1 MAWQNVNVHF
11 LILLYMWICSQASF
25 EVDVNCWWN
34 RAHPVGHNVSVVC
47 HTSALGRAKSCDL
60 FQLCVITPR
69 HRHLLPSACVR
80 TKETFNFSIAL
91 KHTGDIHC
99 MCNGTTADTCNVTVR
114 GGYPPSSPS
123 RPDCAIELDEDIHCS
138 WTKSNEPMIPTIYT
152 LHWKDCDG
160 NINSRESDQEDVVIN
175 RVEYMKSTDIT
186 AWVTVKNV
194 LGSAQSEESVFN
206 TGHII
211 RPDPP
216 NNITHTFMPLVIYW
230 NMDCGLEHGDSVGP
244 LDKECQ
250 VQYHAHDHMMDW
262 IQEDDFQSTFPLEDS
277 QPFTEYSFRVR
288 CHCGYEEKVMS
299 DWSSVFSVRTP
310 PAAPVGQL
318 DVWSD
323 CAPYPD
329 SSSCNIYWKEMPLSQ
344 ARGEIS
350 NYIVTLKLK
359 NGTEIK
365 QVTRRRRDTGSQH
378 PTEQN
383 CPELRHFPLEMG
395 VMGVFVSANTSMGMS
410 VPTFMP
416 FSVRGQTTPE
426 VNLSVM
432 GEKQKLWVS
441 WSVHPQFSDS
451 VLEYVVQHVSVVPH
465 HPCLNWVRVNRT
477 QTSVTITGDFRNYTA
492 YNVSLYTVSNNHS
505 TFLKSAIAYTL
516 QGVPPKVPRFYVK
529 IVSQS
534 SVILMWSPIPE
545 HESKGVILHYLVGI
559 NETASLTEYN
569 VSSDRTSMQLS
580 DLQPS
585 RQYQAWVSAVSA
597 AGEGMRSITTFSIT
611 EENSFVASIQ
621 MAVIIL
627 LSFLI
632 LVIAFKC
639 VLLHYCS
646 QKIPD
651 PLNSKSFKHVNFQ
664 HAWPWL
670 CSPSEL
676 PLKISELE
684 IVENL
689 HPNTPSSP
697 SETEPEK
704 ILIDVEPQHFQ
715 VFPDGLG
722 RTNVGGEKWLE
733 DSEESNRRNI
743 SKQDSWRKE
752 YSEMVDTD
760 EEEGAGGEEWWDQQ
774 RVSDY
779 ERHFMPSVEAN

>member
-1 MAWQNVNVHF
+1 
-11 LILLYMWICSQASF
+11 MWICSQASL

-47 HTSALGRAKSCDL
+47 HTSALGGAKSYDL
-60 FQLCVITPR
+60 FQLCVITPG

-80 TKETFNFSIAL
+80 TKETFNFSIAI
-91 KHTGDIHC
+91 KHTGLIRC
-99 MCNGTTADTCNVTVR
+99 MCIGKTADTCNVTVR

-123 RPDCAIELDEDIHCS
+123 RPDCAIEDLYEDIYCS
-138 WTKSNEPMIPTIYT
+138 WTKSNEPMIPTVYT

-160 NINSRESDQEDVVIN
+160 IINSRESDEENVVIT
-175 RVEYMKSTDIT
+175 RAEYMKGPDIT
-186 AWVTVKNV
+186 AWVTAKNV

-216 NNITHTFMPLVIYW
+216 SNITHTFTPLVIYW
-230 NMDCGLEHGDSVGP
+230 NMDCDSVGP
-244 LDKECQ
+244 LDKKCE
-250 VQYHAHDHMMDW
+250 VQYNAHDHMLDW

-277 QPFTEYSFRVR
+277 QPFTEYRFRVR

-323 CAPYPD
+323 CASYSD
-329 SSSCNIYWKEMPLSQ
+329 NSSCNIYWKEMPLSQ
-344 ARGEIS
+344 ARGEII

-365 QVTRRRRDTGSQH
+365 HVTRQRRDTGSQH
-378 PTEQN
+378 RIEQN
-383 CPELRHFPLEMG
+383 CPQLRRFPLKMG
-395 VMGVFVSANTSMGMS
+395 VLGVFVSANTSMGTS

-416 FSVRGQTTPE
+416 FPVTGQTTPE

-432 GEKQKLWVS
+432 GETQMLRVS
-441 WSVHPQFSDS
+441 WSVQPQFSDS

-465 HPCLNWVRVNRT
+465 CPCLSWVRVNRT

-492 YNVSLYTVSNNHS
+492 YNVSLYAVFNNHS
-505 TFLKSAIAYTL
+505 TFLKSGIAYTL
-516 QGVPPKVPRFYVK
+516 QGVPPEVPQFHVK
-529 IVSQS
+529 IDSQS
-534 SVILMWSPIPE
+534 SVTLTWSPIPL
-545 HESKGVILHYLVGI
+545 HESKGVILHYSVGI
-559 NETASLTEYN
+559 NETGYN
-569 VSSDRTSMQLS
+569 VSSDRTSMHLS

-585 RQYQAWVSAVSA
+585 RQYQAWVRAVSA
-597 AGEGMRSITTFSIT
+597 AGEGIRSITTFST
-611 EENSFVASIQ
+611 AEENSFFTSIL
-621 MAVIIL
+621 MAVFIP
-627 LSFLI
+627 LSLLI
-632 LVIAFKC
+632 LAIALKC
-639 VLLHYCS
+639 VLLRYCS

-651 PLNSKSFKHVNFQ
+651 PLNSKSFKHMNFQ

-670 CSPSEL
+670 CSPSET

-697 SETEPEK
+697 SETELEK
-704 ILIDVEPQHFQ
+704 RLIDVEPQHFQ
-715 VFPDGLG
+715 GPDGLG

-743 SKQDSWRKE
+743 SKQDSWKKE

-774 RVSDY
+774 GFSDY

>member
-1 MAWQNVNVHF
+1 MAWQNVKLH
-11 LILLYMWICSQASF
+11 LLMLLYMWICCQASF

-34 RAHPVGHNVSVVC
+34 QAHPVGHNVSVVC
-47 HTSALGRAKSCDL
+47 HTSARERAKSCDL
-60 FQLCVITPR
+60 FQLCVITPG
-69 HRHLLPSACVR
+69 HLLPSACVR
-80 TKETFNFSIAL
+80 TKETFNFSIAV
-91 KHTGDIHC
+91 KHTGHIRC
-99 MCNGTTADTCNVTVR
+99 TCNGKTADTCNVTVR
-114 GGYPPSSPS
+114 EGYPPSSPS
-123 RPDCAIELDEDIHCS
+123 RPDCVIEDFDEDIHCS

-160 NINSRESDQEDVVIN
+160 NINSRESDQENVVIN
-175 RVEYMKSTDIT
+175 REEYMKSTYIT
-186 AWVTVKNV
+186 AWVTAKNG
-194 LGSAQSEESVFN
+194 LGSAQSEESIFN

-230 NMDCGLEHGDSVGP
+230 NMDCDSVDP
-244 LDKECQ
+244 LDKKCQ
-250 VQYHAHDHMMDW
+250 VQYRAHDHMLDW

-277 QPFTEYSFRVR
+277 QPYTEYLFRVR

-299 DWSSVFSVRTP
+299 NWSSVFSVRTP

-323 CAPYPD
+323 CAPYSD
-329 SSSCNIYWKEMPLSQ
+329 NSSCNIYWKEMPPSQ

-365 QVTRRRRDTGSQH
+365 QVIRQRRDTGSQH
-378 PTEQN
+378 RTEQN
-383 CPELRHFPLEMG
+383 CSQLIRFPLKMG
-395 VMGVFVSANTSMGMS
+395 VVGVFVSANTSLGTS

-416 FSVRGQTTPE
+416 FPVRGQTTPE

-432 GEKQKLWVS
+432 GEKQTLRVS

-451 VLEYVVQHVSVVPH
+451 VLEYVVQYVSVPH
-465 HPCLNWVRVNRT
+465 RPCLSWVRVNRT

-492 YNVSLYTVSNNHS
+492 YNVSLYAVFNNHS

-516 QGVPPKVPRFYVK
+516 QGVPPKVPQFHVK

-534 SVILMWSPIPE
+534 SVILMWSPIPV

-559 NETASLTEYN
+559 NETGYN
-569 VSSDRTSMQLS
+569 VSSDRTSMHLS
-580 DLQPS
+580 VLQPS

-597 AGEGMRSITTFSIT
+597 AGEGMRSITTFFT
-611 EENSFVASIQ
+611 TVENSYLSSVL
-621 MAVIIL
+621 MAVFIP

-632 LVIAFKC
+632 LVLAFKW
-639 VLLHYCS
+639 VLLRYCS

-651 PLNSKSFKHVNFQ
+651 PLNSKSFKHMNFQ

-670 CSPSEL
+670 CSPSET

-684 IVENL
+684 IVENP

-697 SETEPEK
+697 SETELEK
-704 ILIDVEPQHFQ
+704 ILIDVESQHFQ
-715 VFPDGLG
+715 VPDGLG

-733 DSEESNRRNI
+733 DSKESNRRNI

-774 RVSDY
+774 LVSDY
-779 ERHFMPSVEAN
+779 ERHFMPSVEVN